1 MLGRTPVFVDRR
13 DAGRKLAQAV
23 QNYAVQEPIVLG
35 LPRGGVPVAYEV
47 ARALDAPLDL
57 ILVRKIPFP
66 GQPEL
71 GLGAI
76 VDGADPQVVINEELE
91 RLVGS
96 PDYLEQQKQRELAE
110 IERRRKI
117 YLGEAR
123 PLPVKNRTVM
133 VVDDGIAT
141 GATTRAALKALRK
154 SQARQIILAVPVASK
169 SALEQMREDAD
180 DVVCLFTPEPFYAV
194 GQVYDDFTQTTD
206 DEVIRLLREARRER
220 RAAAGL

>member
-154 SQARQIILAVPVASK
+154 SQARQIILAVPVAPK